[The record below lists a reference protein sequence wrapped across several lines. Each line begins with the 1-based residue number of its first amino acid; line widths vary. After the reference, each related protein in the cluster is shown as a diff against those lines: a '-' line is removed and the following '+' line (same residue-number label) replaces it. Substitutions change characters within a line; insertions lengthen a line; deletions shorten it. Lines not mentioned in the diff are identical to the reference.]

1 MKKSFY
7 IVLILCCQTVF
18 SQNYVFDKFVEYS
31 EIGRAS
37 VVFMFNSKDSTYFF
51 FSKNYGTDLVG
62 RVIDDDK
69 NMIHFYQ
76 MENYKNEIDFFY
88 LHSMTG
94 NQKILPESYA
104 KNHYEVQ
111 QTTTD
116 SITTFKITRFKNDK
130 KRAVDARSLVT
141 AVKSENKFFPT
152 IMEYLFNHFPCCQN
166 VILPTNYLPTYAEI
180 DFHPGGSII
189 TKLIQMID
197 INTTLSIKQGQLKLK
212 SNDEKIHKYR
222 K

>member
-1 MKKSFY
+1 MKKLLLLLLLS
-7 IVLILCCQTVF
+7 QTMF
-18 SQNYVFDKFVEYS
+18 GQNYVFDKLIEYS

-51 FSKNYGTDLVG
+51 YAKNFGTDLVG
-62 RVIDDDK
+62 SVIDDGK
-69 NMIHFYQ
+69 KMNHFFQ

-88 LHSMTG
+88 LHSTVG
-94 NQKILPESYA
+94 SQKILPESYA

-130 KRAVDARSLVT
+130 KRAAVARSSVT
-141 AVKSENKFFPT
+141 AVKSESKFFPT
-152 IMEYLFNHFPCCQN
+152 IMKYLFNHFPCCQN

-180 DFHPGGSII
+180 DFHPGGKSIA
-189 TKLIQMID
+189 
-197 INTTLSIKQGQLKLK
+197 KLK
-212 SNDEKIHKYR
+212 QFTDIDTRLLIDKQKIKYL
-222 K
+222 KN